1 MNKSYI
7 TVVKEDGST
16 EEMELITSFR
26 LNDSGKNCLIY
37 RSNSDE
43 YYAASYDELN
53 DEIDLNT
60 NFTDRQAGEEQ
71 TCMGYFARG
80 FAESSL

>member
-60 NFTDRQAGEEQ
+60 NFTDNEKDQIVKVFDTLYGRDNNE
-71 TCMGYFARG
+71 
-80 FAESSL
+80 